1 MFYDNFKAWCTKKGE
16 TPTWVGE
23 NVLGIS
29 SAAVAQWKKRGTTPK
44 YDTLQKIAEHFG
56 ITVDTLLGEY
66 PPEPKASPPPVKPD
80 TVGTP
85 VVKKGYSPPGTF
97 GAGISPEEVEELS
110 EGFSPVQKE
119 LFRTVLAL
127 DNKDAAKAI
136 QLIQLILERDNGGK

>member
-1 MFYDNFKAWCTKKGE
+1 MFWENYKYLCEKNQISPTKLAIELGCSKASVTWWKKGKL
-16 TPTWVGE
+16 P
-23 NVLGIS
+23 
-29 SAAVAQWKKRGTTPK
+29 RP
-44 YDTLQKIAEHFG
+44 DTLQKIAEHFG

-127 DNKDAAKAI
+127 DNKEAAKAI
-136 QLIQLILERDNGGK
+136 QLIQLILERDNGEK

>member
-1 MFYDNFKAWCTKKGE
+1 MFWDIFNNLCRQRGKSPTSVAKDLSIAAGTVSEWKKGRQPQNSTLLKVADYFGVQPTDLLNQSAS
-16 TPTWVGE
+16 TP
-23 NVLGIS
+23 S
-29 SAAVAQWKKRGTTPK
+29 DTPK
-44 YDTLQKIAEHFG
+44 
-56 ITVDTLLGEY
+56 
-66 PPEPKASPPPVKPD
+66 PVKPD
-80 TVGTP
+80 TAGTP
-85 VVKKGYSPPGTF
+85 VEKKGYSPPGTF

>member
-1 MFYDNFKAWCTKKGE
+1 MFW
-16 TPTWVGE
+16 E
-23 NVLGIS
+23 NYQYLCE
-29 SAAVAQWKKRGTTPK
+29 KHGTTPTRLSIELGCANSSATNWK
-44 YDTLQKIAEHFG
+44 KGKVPRPDTLQKIAEHFG